1 MTTKLSSTVVDR
13 MQSHSPQY
21 DVTWLIRRLFRA
33 MAQLADT
40 YLQAHGLSAAD
51 RAVLEFLYPDA
62 ALSVPAIATRYQVSR
77 QHIQV
82 TVNALLED
90 GFLESRPNPRH
101 KRSPLFALTHVGRE
115 LFRKIRAAESELLD
129 QLFADIPMDDIE
141 CTRRTLQAMYFHN
154 LKQGESNES
163 Y

>member
-1 MTTKLSSTVVDR
+1 
-13 MQSHSPQY
+13 MQGQSPQY

-33 MAQLADT
+33 LAQFADG
-40 YLQAHGLSAAD
+40 YLQAHGLAAAD
-51 RAVLEFLYPDA
+51 RAVLEFLYPDE
-62 ALSVPAIATRYQVSR
+62 ALSVPEIAARYQVSR

-90 GFLESRPNPRH
+90 GFLQSRPNPRH

-129 QLFADIPMDDIE
+129 KLFADIPTDDIE
-141 CTRRTLQAMYFHN
+141 CTRRTLEAMYFHN
-154 LKQGESNES
+154 LGEGGTDES
-163 Y
+163 D